1 MLLLPGVELNV
12 VGEAVEAFCLF
23 LEMTIKQEG
32 HALDTLQQFGDGI
45 VSLITVISNQ
55 H

>member
-23 LEMTIKQEG
+23 LEVTIKQG
-32 HALDTLQQFGDGI
+32 HILDTLQQCGDGLM
-45 VSLITVISNQ
+45 SLITVISNQ